1 VARAAASIA
10 AAFAI
15 TSAATG
21 CGGCGGCGKGGNDP
35 SPVPAKTAATA
46 GTAPASA
53 GGGGNPSGA
62 SGVRAAIDPVARL
75 EDCLLG
81 HKGTLLD
88 LGDASMRARF
98 GASAARADMEIV
110 ERGGATWTRF
120 RGSTVSMTFHA
131 TASEVGPNDPTWIEA
146 RVRGISARS
155 MSVYM
160 NGKPIGA
167 APLAKGEDKL
177 VIERATSNLLV
188 DGTNEVTLHFNGSTR
203 GSTEAFAEIDWI
215 HIGNGEPDP
224 SYAAPTRA
232 DVMTNT
238 TLGGVAKQAISLR
251 APGFL
256 RCNGWLP
263 EGGTVDLSI
272 AVAGAGDAEIEV
284 RRLVD
289 RATPLILKRI
299 HVAPGATWTHETMPL
314 GDVGKGGTVGALE
327 IAAVRASKGTRVLI
341 GEPRVLAS
349 PVPPYVPPA
358 PSRGVVLVVMGQ
370 LAPRALAIHGG
381 PLVLPELGAIVE
393 EGIVFDAHRAST
405 TLPNGALAAILS
417 GRTARADK
425 VDDGDA
431 RLPKGVT
438 TIADLAR
445 QAGIV
450 TAFFTAN
457 PMTGPKYGFDRSW
470 ETNVYHAP
478 TEPGPATRVFDE
490 AAKWIEAHKDARFL
504 VVIHARGG
512 HPPWDI
518 TDEELKTLA
527 PPSYAGGLDPKH
539 AAELLSKAR
548 HVPPQIRFNDADR
561 ARAAALYEHALLA
574 HDVALGK
581 FWATVRA
588 AKRDIDTTL
597 IVTSD
602 LSVDDTAHV
611 PYGDGDAPD
620 EGSLWTPLV
629 LRTGAKTGAGTH
641 VGHPTSDLDIARTV
655 TTALGLEPSAYFQ
668 GIDLFKTASGWTP
681 AEGRPLLATTHTRFA
696 LRWGGF
702 VLSGNERHEQL
713 CDLGLEASCLTD
725 VRSTHPIAF
734 DALDR
739 AYFDLKK
746 AEADAKTGLQPAQ
759 ERESVEVDAET
770 SAALK
775 AWGR

>member
-1 VARAAASIA
+1 VTTRRDVARAAAAIA
-10 AAFAI
+10 AAFALAC
-15 TSAATG
+15 AATG
-21 CGGCGGCGKGGNDP
+21 CSSCGKSGGEEV
-35 SPVPAKTAATA
+35 PVPTKTAPSAS
-46 GTAPASA
+46 TAPANGSK
-53 GGGGNPSGA
+53 A
-62 SGVRAAIDPVARL
+62 SSDLRAAIDPVGRL

-88 LGDASMRARF
+88 LGDPSMRARF
-98 GASAARADMEIV
+98 GGSAARADMEIV
-110 ERGGATWTRF
+110 EREGATWTRF
-120 RGSTVSMTFHA
+120 RGSTVSMTFPA
-131 TASEVGPNDPTWIEA
+131 TSAEVGQTDPTWIEA

-167 APLAKGEDKL
+167 AALVKGEDKL
-177 VIERATSNLLV
+177 VIAHATSNLV
-188 DGTNEVTLHFNGSTR
+188 VEGTNEVTLHFNGGTR
-203 GSTEAFAEIDWI
+203 GSTEPFAEIDWI
-215 HIGNGEPDP
+215 HIGSGEPDP

-232 DVMTNT
+232 DVTTNT

-272 AVAGAGDAEIEV
+272 GVAGAGDAEVEV

-289 RATPLILKRI
+289 RANPLIIKRI
-299 HVAPGATWTHETMPL
+299 HVAPGSTWTHETMPL

-349 PVPPYVPPA
+349 PTPAYVPPA
-358 PSRGVVLVVMGQ
+358 PSRGVVLVVMGE
-370 LAPRALAIHGG
+370 LAPRSVAIHGG
-381 PLVLPELGAIVE
+381 PLVLPELGAIAAD
-393 EGIVFDAHRAST
+393 GIVFDAHRAST
-405 TLPNGALAAILS
+405 TLPNGALASILS
-417 GRTARADK
+417 GRTARANN

-450 TAFFTAN
+450 TGFFTAN

-470 ETNVYHAP
+470 ETSVYHPP
-478 TEPGPATRVFDE
+478 TEPGPATRVFDD
-490 AAKWIEAHKDARFL
+490 AAKWIEAHKSERFL

-527 PPSYAGGLDPKH
+527 PANYAGGLDPKH

-574 HDVALGK
+574 HDVAFGK

-588 AKRDIDTTL
+588 AKRDVDTTL

-620 EGSLWTPLV
+620 EGSLWTSLV
-629 LRTGAKTGAGTH
+629 LRTGAKTGAGTR
-641 VGHPTSDLDIARTV
+641 VAHPTADVDVARTV

-668 GIDLFKTASGWTP
+668 GIDLFRTASGWTP
-681 AEGRPLLATTHTRFA
+681 PEGRALLATARTRFA
-696 LRWGGF
+696 LRWGSF

-713 CDLGLEASCLTD
+713 CDLTLEPTCLTD
-725 VRSTHPIAF
+725 VRSTHPLAF

-739 AYFDLKK
+739 VYFDMKK
-746 AEADAKTGLQPAQ
+746 TEAGGKP
-759 ERESVEVDAET
+759 RETVEVDAET
-770 SAALK
+770 SASLK

>member
-1 VARAAASIA
+1 VTTRGGLARGAASIVL
-10 AAFAI
+10 AI
-15 TSAATG
+15 AIAGAG
-21 CGGCGGCGKGGNDP
+21 CGSCGKGGSEPNP
-35 SPVPAKTAATA
+35 TPTKTAATA
-46 GTAPASA
+46 SAAPT
-53 GGGGNPSGA
+53 A
-62 SGVRAAIDPVARL
+62 SGSVKTGANAIRASIDPVKDL
-75 EDCLLG
+75 DDCLLG

-88 LGDASMRARF
+88 LGDPSMRARF

-110 ERGGATWTRF
+110 EREGATWTRF
-120 RGSTVSMTFHA
+120 RGTTVSMSFPA
-131 TASEVGPNDPTWIEA
+131 AAAEIGPSDPTWIEA
-146 RVRGISARS
+146 RVRGIAARS

-160 NGKPIGA
+160 NGKPVGA
-167 APLAKGEDKL
+167 APLARGEDKL
-177 VIERATSNLLV
+177 VIARATSNLLV
-188 DGTNEVTLHFNGSTR
+188 DGTNEVTLHFNGGGR
-203 GSTEAFAEIDWI
+203 GNTEAFAEIDWV
-215 HIGNGEPDP
+215 HVGSGEPDP

-263 EGGTVDLSI
+263 ESGTVDLSI
-272 AVAGAGDAEIEV
+272 GVAGAGDAEIEV

-289 RATPLILKRI
+289 RATPIILKRI
-299 HVAPGATWTHETMPL
+299 HVAPGAAWAHESLPL

-327 IAAVRASKGTRVLI
+327 IVAVRASKGTRVLI

-349 PVPPYVPPA
+349 SVPQYVPPA
-358 PSRGVVLVVMGQ
+358 PSRGVIVVVMGQ
-370 LAPRALAIHGG
+370 LAPRRVAVFGG
-381 PLVLPELGAIVE
+381 PLVLPELGAVAQD
-393 EGIVFDAHRAST
+393 GIVFDAHRAST
-405 TLPNGALAAILS
+405 TLANGALAAILS
-417 GRTARADK
+417 GRTAHANK
-425 VDDGDA
+425 LDDGDA
-431 RLPKGVT
+431 RLPKDVT

-470 ETNVYHAP
+470 ETSVYHAP
-478 TEPGPATRVFDE
+478 TENVPATRVFDD
-490 AAKWIEAHKDARFL
+490 AAKWIEGHKDARFL

-518 TDEELKTLA
+518 TDEEMKTLA

-539 AAELLSKAR
+539 AAELLSRAR
-548 HVPPQIRFNDADR
+548 HIPPQIRFNDADR
-561 ARAAALYEHALLA
+561 ARAAALYDHALLA
-574 HDVALGK
+574 HDAAFGK
-581 FWATVRA
+581 LWATVRA
-588 AKRDIDTTL
+588 MKRDGDTTL

-611 PYGDGDAPD
+611 PYGDGDVPD
-620 EGSLWTPLV
+620 EGSLLTSLL
-629 LRTGAKTGAGTH
+629 LRTGARTGAGTH
-641 VGHPTSDLDIARTV
+641 VAHPTADLDVARTV

-668 GIDLFKTASGWTP
+668 GIDLFKTASGYTP
-681 AEGRPLLATTHTRFA
+681 PEGRALLATTGKRFA

-702 VLSGNERHEQL
+702 VLSGNDKHEQL
-713 CDLGLEASCLTD
+713 CDLGLEATCLTD

-739 AYFDLKK
+739 VYFDLKK
-746 AEADAKTGLQPAQ
+746 TDTDAKAGVA
-759 ERESVEVDAET
+759 RESVEVDAET

>member
-1 VARAAASIA
+1 MRAS
-10 AAFAI
+10 
-15 TSAATG
+15 
-21 CGGCGGCGKGGNDP
+21 
-35 SPVPAKTAATA
+35 
-46 GTAPASA
+46 
-53 GGGGNPSGA
+53 
-62 SGVRAAIDPVARL
+62 IDPVTRL

-81 HKGTLLD
+81 HNGTLLD
-88 LGDASMRARF
+88 LGDPSMRARF
-98 GASAARADMEIV
+98 GASAARAEMEIV
-110 ERGGATWTRF
+110 EREGATWTRF

-131 TASEVGPNDPTWIEA
+131 TAAEVGQSAPTWIEA

-155 MSVYM
+155 MSVYL

-167 APLAKGEDKL
+167 AGLTKGEDKV
-177 VIERATSNLLV
+177 VIEHATTNLLV

-215 HIGNGEPDP
+215 HIGSGEPDP

-272 AVAGAGDAEIEV
+272 GVAGAGDAEVEV

-289 RATPLILKRI
+289 RANPLILKRI
-299 HVAPGATWTHETMPL
+299 HIAPGSTWTHETMPL

-341 GEPRVLAS
+341 GEPRVLAT
-349 PVPPYVPPA
+349 PVPTYVPPA
-358 PSRGVVLVVMGQ
+358 PSRGVVLVVMGE
-370 LAPRALAIHGG
+370 LAPRAVAIHGG
-381 PLVLPELGAIVE
+381 PLVLPELGAIAAD
-393 EGIVFDAHRAST
+393 GIVFDAHRAST

-417 GRTARADK
+417 GRSARENK

-431 RLPKGVT
+431 RLPSGVT
-438 TIADLAR
+438 TVGDLAR

-450 TAFFTAN
+450 TGLFTAN
-457 PMTGPKYGFDRSW
+457 PMTGPKFGFDRSW
-470 ETNVYHAP
+470 ETNIYHSP
-478 TEPGPATRVFDE
+478 TEPGPATRVFDD
-490 AAKWIEAHKDARFL
+490 AAKWIEAHKAERFL

-518 TDEELKTLA
+518 SDEELKTLGPA
-527 PPSYAGGLDPKH
+527 NYAGGLDPKH

-561 ARAAALYEHALLA
+561 ARAAALYDHALLA
-574 HDVALGK
+574 HDVAFGK

-588 AKRDIDTTL
+588 MKRDVDTTL

-602 LSVDDTAHV
+602 LSVDATAHV

-620 EGSLWTPLV
+620 EGSLWTSLV
-629 LRTGAKTGAGTH
+629 LRTGARTGAGTR
-641 VGHPTSDLDIARTV
+641 VASPTADVDVARTI

-681 AEGRPLLATTHTRFA
+681 PESRALLATTHTRFA
-696 LRWGGF
+696 LRWGTF
-702 VLSGNERHEQL
+702 VLSGNERHAQL
-713 CDLGLEASCLTD
+713 CDLSLEATCLTD

-739 AYFDLKK
+739 VYFDMRRVESRNK
-746 AEADAKTGLQPAQ
+746 AQGTNGAGGGKERPERQ
-759 ERESVEVDAET
+759 ERQSVEIDAET
-770 SAALK
+770 SASLK